1 MRLVADRTLAD
12 HGASLAAEAA
22 PEQVPAS
29 GGWHAGRPACNIPRG
44 ATGLRRLMPE
54 TGLQPAS
61 AVVAPA
67 GPVPAGGDAAS
78 AGPCQRVDLA
88 QAEVIAPNFKRRLSG
103 VTATL
108 ERVVPMQARS
118 LRIAALGPVLP
129 PHVPQIRFRDLT
141 GLWSRPPGRPFR
153 VWHARR
159 NVEML
164 AGLCLRDLLRAP
176 LTLVFTSASQREHT
190 AWSRFLIGRMD
201 AVISTS
207 DRTASY
213 LKRPSTVVRHGID
226 PDQFRPAP
234 DKAALRSRL
243 GLPNLR
249 FVGCFGRIRHQKGTD
264 VFVDTLLRVLPS
276 RPGVGGIVLGRTVPQ
291 HRPFLTE
298 LKRKVEQA
306 GLADR
311 ILFPDEV
318 PPSAT
323 PDWYAALDL
332 FVAPQRWEGFGV
344 TPLEAMAAGVPVVA
358 TSVGAFPELVVD
370 GVTGSVIPPGD
381 VAAMVREVSGWLDDS
396 GRLERGGTAARA
408 HVSAQ
413 FSLAGEAEAINA
425 VYRRLWPA

>member
-12 HGASLAAEAA
+12 HGRSLAAEAA
-22 PEQVPAS
+22 SEQVPVS
-29 GGWHAGRPACNIPRG
+29 GGWHVGRAACSVRPG

-54 TGLQPAS
+54 TSPQPAPTI
-61 AVVAPA
+61 ARPP
-67 GPVPAGGDAAS
+67 GTVPAGRADVG
-78 AGPCQRVDLA
+78 AGVCQRVDLA
-88 QAEVIAPNFKRRLSG
+88 QVEVIAPNFKRRLSG

-118 LRIAALGPVLP
+118 LRVAALGPVLP
-129 PHVPQIRFRDLT
+129 PQVPQIRFRDLT

-164 AGLCLRDLLRAP
+164 AGLCFRDLLRAP
-176 LTLVFTSASQREHT
+176 LKLVFTSASQREHT
-190 AWSRFLIGRMD
+190 AWSRFLIRRMD

-207 DRTASY
+207 SRTASY
-213 LKRPSTVVRHGID
+213 LKRASTVVRHGID

-234 DKAALRSRL
+234 DKAALRARL
-243 GLPNLR
+243 GLPDLR

-291 HRPFLTE
+291 HRPFLAE
-298 LKRKVEQA
+298 LKRKVKEA

-318 PPSAT
+318 PPGAT

-358 TSVGAFPELVVD
+358 TSVGAFPELVVE
-370 GVTGSVIPPGD
+370 GVTGAVIPPGD
-381 VAAMVREVSGWLDDS
+381 IEAMVREVSAWLDDA
-396 GRLERGGTAARA
+396 GRLARGGAAARE
-408 HVSAQ
+408 HVSTQ